1 MDDAISWNIIALWM
15 FRMIFLCFGVY
26 RFLKSKLKVLFQNKH
41 AQVQIKQNA
50 RVVSNHGRGLFK
62 VLIMDRCVMSTTNTY
77 PWFIPII
84 SWCRQFPSI
93 STNIVLIK
101 SKWKLESNTFA
112 VGVAMSP
119 RNLGGKYRCHPHPRS
134 RKCTRQVF
142 AEAERIKSN
151 YTRATSSLDDRDNVV
166 DHVVCL
172 KAEFLWHTVL
182 SNANGNF
189 YTYGIYVYP

>member
-26 RFLKSKLKVLFQNKH
+26 RFMKSKLKVLFQNKH

-119 RNLGGKYRCHPHPRS
+119 RNLGGKYRCHPHPGRES
-134 RKCTRQVF
+134 ARARFLRKLSVLNRTTP
-142 AEAERIKSN
+142 ERRRRL
-151 YTRATSSLDDRDNVV
+151 TTVTTSSIMWCV
-166 DHVVCL
+166 
-172 KAEFLWHTVL
+172 
-182 SNANGNF
+182 
-189 YTYGIYVYP
+189 